1 MTSITGTGPAASAG
15 EELTMPEGPRGP
27 GLDPAQAYALGADS
41 EERARLIRQ
50 SDELRP
56 EAEALLARVGLR
68 PGDAALDLGCGPRGI
83 LDLLA
88 AAVSPGGR
96 VAGLDADPGHVAA
109 AAARYARSG
118 PGNLQVIR
126 GDARHTGLP
135 SGSFDLVHARTLLV
149 TIPEPAEVLAE
160 MVRLARPGG
169 WVASQEP
176 DVGHALCYPPLP
188 AWDRLQEIF
197 RAAFTRA
204 GADLHIGRRLAE
216 MYRQAGLV
224 DIQVQVH
231 AGTYPAGHSRR
242 TVIPDLVRSL
252 RPVIA
257 ELGVTSDAELD
268 EVDLAVR
275 RHLDDPDTLM
285 MPHLLVAAWGRKP
298 ERRAPDAYLREPPA
312 ADGPGPQLRLPGIHQ
327 LPALI
332 ACPAARPRSGP

>member
-1 MTSITGTGPAASAG
+1 VGRPESGPVTLAVHPIRETIMTALTGTGPPASAG
-15 EELTMPEGPRGP
+15 EDLTLSGPDSP
-27 GLDPAQAYALGADS
+27 GLDPQQAYALGADTD
-41 EERARLIRQ
+41 ERTRLTRQ

-56 EAEALLARVGLR
+56 EAEALLARIGLR

-96 VAGLDADPGHVAA
+96 VVGLDADPGHVATA
-109 AAARYARSG
+109 AAGYPRSG
-118 PGNLQVIR
+118 PGNVRVIR
-126 GDARHTGLP
+126 GDARHTRLP
-135 SGSFDLVHARTLLV
+135 AGSFDLVHARTLLV
-149 TIPEPAEVLAE
+149 TIPEPAGVLAE

-169 WVASQEP
+169 WVAGQEP
-176 DVGHALCYPPLP
+176 DVEHALCYPPLP
-188 AWDRLQEIF
+188 AWDRLWEIF

-204 GADLHIGRRLAE
+204 GADLHIGRRLAQ

-224 DIQVQVH
+224 DVQVQVY
-231 AGTYPAGHSRR
+231 AGVYPAGHSRR

-257 ELGVTSDAELD
+257 QLGLASDDEMN
-268 EVDLAVR
+268 EVDRAVR

-298 ERRAPDAYLREPPA
+298 
-312 ADGPGPQLRLPGIHQ
+312 
-327 LPALI
+327 
-332 ACPAARPRSGP
+332 S